1 MNIRESKTFR
11 ETVKKL
17 HSNQK
22 KDLDT
27 AVKIIVSNP
36 NVGQEKLGDLSGIFI
51 YKFKMVNQLTLLAYT
66 YNDQTITL
74 TLLKL
79 GSHENFYRNLKKNN
93 LNF

>member
-1 MNIRESKTFR
+1 MNVRESKTFR
-11 ETVKKL
+11 EVVKKL

-36 NVGQEKLGDLSGIFI
+36 KVGEEKLGDLSGISV
-51 YKFKMVNQLTLLAYT
+51 YKFKMVHQLTLLAYT
-66 YNDQTITL
+66 YDNQTITL

-79 GSHENFYRNLKKNN
+79 GSHENFYRDLKNI
-93 LNF
+93 L